1 MEQLKA
7 PVRKFMQKDI
17 EVIESDSSISEAA
30 KKMFDKNVGSL
41 IVEEQG
47 ELKGLITER
56 DIARAVFIYNA
67 STDAKIK
74 EIRMT
79 PLISVDPDDP
89 ITEVAEKISK
99 TQILR
104 IPVMRDGNVMGII
117 SSSDLAVL
125 FTMFESEEIERK
137 FGPLVGD
144 IV

>member
-17 EVIESDSSISEAA
+17 EVIGADASISEAA
-30 KKMFDKNVGSL
+30 KKMFEKNIGSL

-56 DIARAVFIYNA
+56 DIARSIFIYNA
-67 STDAKIK
+67 AADAKIK
-74 EIRMT
+74 EIRIT
-79 PLISVDPDDP
+79 PLVSVDPDDP

-104 IPVMRDGNVMGII
+104 IPVIRDGEVMGIM

-125 FTMFESEEIERK
+125 FTMFEKEEIERK
-137 FGPLVGD
+137 FGPLVGN
-144 IV
+144 IS